1 MVQQPHSAYDRSSS
15 LGLSAIIEIDLP
27 HAILGNNL
35 DQNLRIVSKLFWVN
49 RLTVGQRTPL

>member
-35 DQNLRIVSKLFWVN
+35 DQNLRIVSKLF
-49 RLTVGQRTPL
+49 